1 VTFPF
6 VVGCPRSGTT
16 LLRAMLD
23 SHPQL
28 AIPGES
34 YFIVELAP
42 KHTRRFRRFDAGS
55 FADDVL
61 RHERFQQ
68 WSLPEADVRNALE
81 RARPRRFADA
91 VRVLY
96 EVYASREGKPRY
108 GDKTPNYV
116 LQLGLLGSLFD
127 DGRFVHVVRDGRD
140 VALSVMGI
148 DEWGPKGPVG
158 AARYWVRHVEAG
170 RDAGRALGERYLEV
184 RYDQLVDAPQETL
197 AGVATFLELDYD
209 DAMLSYPAR
218 FDDVIA
224 PDLQPEIH
232 QRLRRPPTKGLRS
245 WREQMSHDDVAAFE
259 AVAGDALAKF
269 GFDVVTV

>member
-34 YFIVELAP
+34 YFVVELAP
-42 KHTRRFRRFDAGS
+42 KYTRRFRRFDAGS
-55 FADDVL
+55 FTDDVL

-68 WSLPEADVRNALE
+68 WSLPEAAVRDALE
-81 RARPRRFADA
+81 QAAPRRFADA

-96 EVYASREGKPRY
+96 EVYARREGKPRY

-127 DGRFVHVVRDGRD
+127 DGRFVHVIRDGRD

-148 DEWGPKGPVG
+148 DEWGPRGPVG
-158 AARYWVRHVEAG
+158 AARYWARHVEAG
-170 RDAGRALGERYLEV
+170 REAGLTLGERYLEV
-184 RYDQLVDAPQETL
+184 RYDQLVDAPQESL
-197 AGVATFLELDYD
+197 AAVATFLGLEYD